1 MSCQFFHARSYG
13 RLYDAHGKDVLRG
26 DHGFFHTIGSCWN
39 AAHRRDGI
47 LMTLGLQPTEPMSAF
62 VPRTAIPTVNRAVS
76 RNGLERAL
84 WSFSHPGNL
93 NAVKEGVYS
102 PA

>member
-1 MSCQFFHARSYG
+1 MSCQFFHAGNAVTADSTTLTEKTFSG
-13 RLYDAHGKDVLRG
+13 S

-93 NAVKEGVYS
+93 NAVK
-102 PA
+102 